1 MLLNTLLCA
10 VHSPLSGGSEKEGV
24 AQVELLPSGDF
35 RKSCTFS
42 LPSCVSVSVHCAVGV
57 EACRRRLL
65 STSSLPGVK
74 PEASPEERLVQVS
87 SMLPLESVNVVR
99 NV

>member
-1 MLLNTLLCA
+1 METSVSL
-10 VHSPLSGGSEKEGV
+10 VIS
-24 AQVELLPSGDF
+24 
-35 RKSCTFS
+35 TFS
-42 LPSCVSVSVHCAVGV
+42 LPSCVSVSVHCVAGVPSVSVHCVAGV